1 MFSTYFDRHF
11 WKKFQDRTRDHRL
24 WTMDEQTA
32 FSMVNRPSSMVQNET
47 FSPLSLSNP
56 IEMAVSEQILV
67 QKAQKGDPE
76 AFEALVN
83 EHQQYV
89 YNLAL
94 RVVKDEN
101 EALDLAQETF
111 VRAWT
116 ALPNFKGQSQFRTW
130 LYRIVTNLCYNRLP
144 NLRRSL
150 NDLGDDVME
159 DIPEAHLDTP
169 AEAFEHS
176 ETRQHLQ
183 DAIQSL
189 DSNYQLL
196 ITLRYQNELSY
207 EEIASTLNLPLG
219 TVKTGI
225 FRAKEQLRK
234 SLAQLEESWITA

>member
-1 MFSTYFDRHF
+1 MSST
-11 WKKFQDRTRDHRL
+11 
-24 WTMDEQTA
+24 
-32 FSMVNRPSSMVQNET
+32 ET
-47 FSPLSLSNP
+47 TL
-56 IEMAVSEQILV
+56 IQR
-67 QKAQKGDPE
+67 AQKGDQD
-76 AFEALVN
+76 AFATLVS
-83 EHQQYV
+83 EHQRYV
-89 YNLAL
+89 FNLAL

-159 DIPEAHLDTP
+159 DIPETNFDNP
-169 AEAFEHS
+169 SREFES
-176 ETRQHLQ
+176 NETKRHLQ
-183 DAIQSL
+183 EAISSL

-207 EEIASTLNLPLG
+207 DEIASTLNLPLG

-234 SLAQLEESWITA
+234 SLAHLEESWITA

>member
-1 MFSTYFDRHF
+1 MSAT
-11 WKKFQDRTRDHRL
+11 
-24 WTMDEQTA
+24 
-32 FSMVNRPSSMVQNET
+32 ET
-47 FSPLSLSNP
+47 TL
-56 IEMAVSEQILV
+56 IQR
-67 QKAQKGDPE
+67 AQKGDQD
-76 AFEALVN
+76 AFAALVT
-83 EHQQYV
+83 EHQRYV
-89 YNLAL
+89 FNLAL

-116 ALPNFKGQSQFRTW
+116 ALPNFKGRSQFRTW

-159 DIPEAHLDTP
+159 DIPETNFDNP
-169 AEAFEHS
+169 ACEFES
-176 ETRQHLQ
+176 NETKQHLQ
-183 DAIQSL
+183 QAISSL

-207 EEIASTLNLPLG
+207 DEIASTLNLPLG

-234 SLAQLEESWITA
+234 SLAHLEESWITA

>member
-1 MFSTYFDRHF
+1 
-11 WKKFQDRTRDHRL
+11 
-24 WTMDEQTA
+24 
-32 FSMVNRPSSMVQNET
+32 
-47 FSPLSLSNP
+47 
-56 IEMAVSEQILV
+56 MADTEQILI
-67 QKAQKGDPE
+67 QRAQKGDHDSF
-76 AFEALVN
+76 AALVD
-83 EHQQYV
+83 EHQRYV

-159 DIPEAHLDTP
+159 EIPEPGFNNP
-169 AEAFEHS
+169 AREFES
-176 ETRQHLQ
+176 NETRNNLHQ
-183 DAIQSL
+183 AIDKL
-189 DSNYQLL
+189 DENYRLL
-196 ITLRYQNELSY
+196 ITLRYQDELSY

-225 FRAKEQLRK
+225 FRAKAQLRTT
-234 SLAQLEESWITA
+234 LANLEDSWITA

>member
-1 MFSTYFDRHF
+1 MFDSESSLIQRA
-11 WKKFQDRTRDHRL
+11 QRGDH
-24 WTMDEQTA
+24 DA
-32 FSMVNRPSSMVQNET
+32 F
-47 FSPLSLSNP
+47 
-56 IEMAVSEQILV
+56 A
-67 QKAQKGDPE
+67 
-76 AFEALVN
+76 ALV
-83 EHQQYV
+83 EAHQRYI

-101 EALDLAQETF
+101 EALDLTQETF

-159 DIPEAHLDTP
+159 EIPESKFNAP
-169 AEAFEHS
+169 AQEFES
-176 ETRQHLQ
+176 NETRRHLYQ
-183 DAIQSL
+183 AIDAL
-189 DSNYQLL
+189 DANYQLL
-196 ITLRYQNELSY
+196 ITLRYQHELSY
-207 EEIASTLNLPLG
+207 DEIASTLNLPLG

-234 SLAQLEESWITA
+234 SLARLEDSWITA

>member
-1 MFSTYFDRHF
+1 
-11 WKKFQDRTRDHRL
+11 
-24 WTMDEQTA
+24 
-32 FSMVNRPSSMVQNET
+32 
-47 FSPLSLSNP
+47 
-56 IEMAVSEQILV
+56 MADSEQILI
-67 QKAQKGDPE
+67 QKAQKGDPD
-76 AFEALVN
+76 AFAALVN
-83 EHQQYV
+83 EHQRYV

-150 NDLGDDVME
+150 NDLGDDMME
-159 DIPEAHLDTP
+159 DIPEPYFETP
-169 AEAFEHS
+169 AQIFES
-176 ETRQHLQ
+176 NETRSHLKQ
-183 DAIQSL
+183 AIENL

-207 EEIASTLNLPLG
+207 DEIASTLNLPLG

>member
-1 MFSTYFDRHF
+1 VDN
-11 WKKFQDRTRDHRL
+11 
-24 WTMDEQTA
+24 E
-32 FSMVNRPSSMVQNET
+32 PSIIQR
-47 FSPLSLSNP
+47 
-56 IEMAVSEQILV
+56 
-67 QKAQKGDPE
+67 AQKGNHD
-76 AFEALVN
+76 AFAALVE
-83 EHQQYV
+83 EHQRYI

-94 RVVKDEN
+94 RVIKDEN
-101 EALDLAQETF
+101 EALDLTQETF

-159 DIPEAHLDTP
+159 EIPETKFNAP
-169 AEAFEHS
+169 AQEFES
-176 ETRQHLQ
+176 KETRRHLHEAI
-183 DAIQSL
+183 DAL
-189 DSNYQLL
+189 DANYKLL

-225 FRAKEQLRK
+225 FRAKEKLR
-234 SLAQLEESWITA
+234 LALENYHLEKQWTIL

>member
-1 MFSTYFDRHF
+1 MFSLDLTGFLVKSF
-11 WKKFQDRTRDHRL
+11 TETFPLFPCLTFRDF
-24 WTMDEQTA
+24 MPASEQTLIRRAQNGDSDA
-32 FSMVNRPSSMVQNET
+32 FA
-47 FSPLSLSNP
+47 SL
-56 IEMAVSEQILV
+56 V
-67 QKAQKGDPE
+67 D
-76 AFEALVN
+76 
-83 EHQQYV
+83 EHQRYV

-94 RVVKDEN
+94 RILRDEN

-116 ALPNFKGQSQFRTW
+116 ALPNFKGKSQFRTW

-150 NDLGDDVME
+150 HDLGDDVME
-159 DIPEAHLDTP
+159 DIPEPDFASP
-169 AEAFEHS
+169 ASEFES
-176 ETRQHLQ
+176 GETRRRLNE
-183 DAIQSL
+183 AIKSL
-189 DSNYQLL
+189 DSHYQIL

-207 EEIASTLNLPLG
+207 EEIAATLNLPLG

>member
-1 MFSTYFDRHF
+1 MPDT
-11 WKKFQDRTRDHRL
+11 
-24 WTMDEQTA
+24 
-32 FSMVNRPSSMVQNET
+32 ET
-47 FSPLSLSNP
+47 TL
-56 IEMAVSEQILV
+56 I
-67 QKAQKGDPE
+67 QKAQKGDHD
-76 AFEALVN
+76 AFAALVDA
-83 EHQQYV
+83 HQRYV

-101 EALDLAQETF
+101 EALDLTQETF

-159 DIPEAHLDTP
+159 DIPESKFNAP
-169 AEAFEHS
+169 AQEFES
-176 ETRQHLQ
+176 NETRRHLYQ
-183 DAIQSL
+183 AIDAF
-189 DSNYQLL
+189 DANYQLL
-196 ITLRYQNELSY
+196 ITLRYQHELSY
-207 EEIASTLNLPLG
+207 DEIASTLNLPLG

-234 SLAQLEESWITA
+234 SLARLEESWTTV

>member
-1 MFSTYFDRHF
+1 MST
-11 WKKFQDRTRDHRL
+11 
-24 WTMDEQTA
+24 
-32 FSMVNRPSSMVQNET
+32 
-47 FSPLSLSNP
+47 
-56 IEMAVSEQILV
+56 SEQSLV
-67 QKAQKGDPE
+67 KKAQKGDE
-76 AFEALVN
+76 DAFAVLVN
-83 EHQQYV
+83 EHQRYV

-94 RVVKDEN
+94 RVLKDEN
-101 EALDLAQETF
+101 EALDLTQETF

-130 LYRIVTNLCYNRLP
+130 LHRIVTNLCYNRLP

-150 NDLGDDVME
+150 NDLGDDVMD
-159 DIPEAHLDTP
+159 DIPEPHLDTP
-169 AEAFEHS
+169 AQIFEVS
-176 ETRQHLQ
+176 ETRKHLQ

-207 EEIASTLNLPLG
+207 DEIASTLNQPLG

-225 FRAKEQLRK
+225 VRAKEQLRK